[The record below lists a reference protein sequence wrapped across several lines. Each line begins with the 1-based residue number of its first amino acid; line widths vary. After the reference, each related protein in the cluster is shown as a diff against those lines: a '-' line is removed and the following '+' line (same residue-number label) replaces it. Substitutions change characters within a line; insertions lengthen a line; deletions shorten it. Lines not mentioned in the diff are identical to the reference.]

1 MSQGGAEATRGAAGG
16 GQAYEL
22 ESAKGDQGRR
32 QKANENARQGK
43 PLRLAFCGKM
53 PEALLRAST
62 CQKNSTVE
70 GFSLKGCI
78 DQLFPFAKPDPF
90 PRLP

>member
-1 MSQGGAEATRGAAGG
+1 MSQGGAEATRGTAGG
-16 GQAYEL
+16 DKAYEV
-22 ESAKGDQGRR
+22 ERAQGDRCRR
-32 QKANENARQGK
+32 QKANENARPGK

-62 CQKNSTVE
+62 PQRNSTVE
-70 GFSLKGCI
+70 GCSLKGCI
-78 DQLFPFAKPDPF
+78 DQLFPIAKPDPF

>member
-1 MSQGGAEATRGAAGG
+1 MQKLPEAP
-16 GQAYEL
+16 L
-22 ESAKGDQGRR
+22 EGTKLKCWREHKETGCRR
-32 QKANENARQGK
+32 QKANENARPGK
-43 PLRLAFCGKM
+43 PLRLAFRGKM

-62 CQKNSTVE
+62 RQRHSTVE
-70 GFSLKGCI
+70 GCSLKGCI

>member
-1 MSQGGAEATRGAAGG
+1 MSQGGAEATRGTAGG
-16 GQAYEL
+16 DKAYVL
-22 ESAKGDQGRR
+22 ENAKGDRCRR
-32 QKANENARQGK
+32 QKANENARPGK

-53 PEALLRAST
+53 PEALRAST
-62 CQKNSTVE
+62 RQRNSTVE